1 LDTGGSSSGSGVA
14 VATNFCVAAIG
25 SETSGS
31 ILSPASQNSTVGL
44 KPTIGLLSRTGI
56 VPISS
61 TLDTPGPITK
71 NVMDNAIVLDAMF
84 GYDENDFKSI
94 DALLQNGFYFKDL
107 PNSSLK
113 NKRFGA
119 FKRLMEDPLYV
130 NAISVLKSQGAEVIE
145 IDEEDIDLPDFLRL
159 LNLDMKKDLLGY
171 LKNYSGESIQVSSVS
186 DVIEFNKKD
195 SIYTMPYGQELLE
208 GIVADLGTNED
219 LESIKHILHTNGKAY
234 FDKPMKANQLN
245 GILSINNYHAGFAA
259 VAEYPA
265 VTVPMGYSDN
275 GAPKGLTFIAT
286 RLQEKVLLEWA
297 YIYEQASKMR
307 IMPEDYK

>member
-130 NAISVLKSQGAEVIE
+130 NAISVLKSQGAEVM
-145 IDEEDIDLPDFLRL
+145 L
-159 LNLDMKKDLLGY
+159 
-171 LKNYSGESIQVSSVS
+171 
-186 DVIEFNKKD
+186 
-195 SIYTMPYGQELLE
+195 
-208 GIVADLGTNED
+208 
-219 LESIKHILHTNGKAY
+219 
-234 FDKPMKANQLN
+234 
-245 GILSINNYHAGFAA
+245 
-259 VAEYPA
+259 
-265 VTVPMGYSDN
+265 
-275 GAPKGLTFIAT
+275 
-286 RLQEKVLLEWA
+286 
-297 YIYEQASKMR
+297 
-307 IMPEDYK
+307 